1 MRPNS
6 LMFIS
11 LAYGIYMLGFYINKS
26 VEVFKGVTLSDPTIP
41 ISTNFFLVLI
51 FIVFVLEIGL
61 TVINRLF
68 GDD

>member
-11 LAYGIYMLGFYINKS
+11 LAYGIYMLGFYITRG
-26 VEVFKGVTLSDPTIP
+26 VEVFKGVSISDPPIP
-41 ISTNFFLVLI
+41 ISTSFFFILI
-51 FIVFVLEIGL
+51 FVVFVLEIVL
-61 TVINRLF
+61 IVINRLF